1 MIARLQRVLGDQL
14 RRQLVVELGGL
25 QSDGHATVRFVDRD
39 ALERA
44 RRRLAGTREGQ
55 TGPADVEAALE
66 QTKLALEALAQA
78 AAELEAGVPERLSAA
93 VQEGMRSEVLPVARH
108 IAEMR
113 GLSGQTIRRLERLQG
128 DLSAERKARV
138 EDLALVVELIASGWR
153 GVERRVDRL
162 ERIMDRIE
170 RALEDRPVASL
181 YRIEDHQER
190 RTGA

>member
-1 MIARLQRVLGDQL
+1 
-14 RRQLVVELGGL
+14 
-25 QSDGHATVRFVDRD
+25 VDRD

-55 TGPADVEAALE
+55 VRAADLEAALE
-66 QTKLALEALAQA
+66 QAKGALESLAEA
-78 AAELEAGVPERLSAA
+78 TAELEAGVPERLAQA
-93 VQEGMRSEVLPVARH
+93 VQESMRSEVLPVARH

-153 GVERRVDRL
+153 GVERRIDRL
-162 ERIMDRIE
+162 ERIMDRVE

-181 YRIEDHQER
+181 YRLEDHQER
-190 RTGA
+190 RSGG